1 MALSRT
7 LERALKVLR
16 DESFAFNGFF
26 VRVDESLG
34 SRKPTNRTL
43 LALRKRGLIE
53 IFEYGFDWS
62 DPARKRLTEGRPYF
76 VKVL

>member
-7 LERALKVLR
+7 LERALEVLR
-16 DESFAFNGFF
+16 DESFAYNNYR
-26 VRVDESLG
+26 VRVDDSLG
-34 SRKPTNRTL
+34 KRKPTNRTL

-53 IFEYGFDWS
+53 IFEYDFDWS
-62 DPARKRLTEGRPYF
+62 EPARKWLTEGRPYF